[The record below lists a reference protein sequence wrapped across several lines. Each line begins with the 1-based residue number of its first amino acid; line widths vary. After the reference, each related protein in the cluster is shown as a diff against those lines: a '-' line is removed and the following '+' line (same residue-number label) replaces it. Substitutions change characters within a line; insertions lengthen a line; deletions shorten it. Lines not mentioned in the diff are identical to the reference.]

1 MSTSKNAANLSST
14 INIAEQISNYLGLDT
29 LDQKEQIVNDL
40 LQNGRQMFRK
50 YEKFVSPEIFLAET
64 SEANSLNEHG
74 DSPLLSLIK
83 QHIMNQ
89 WELSLQSLSPVLLF
103 INRTKE
109 ECFDHFN
116 RVLQTTAETRGTSAP
131 ILFILIQ
138 LLFQT
143 LDPAADKNVLNEIFN
158 SLTSDGIQSL
168 RKFANYIAG
177 EDLEEQL
184 SSDESPLFLSLLL
197 YNNDQIPALLKKHKI
212 PNTKD
217 LYNLAIHSVTT
228 SGLLIGL
235 ESVRAKIA
243 PISYKSLTE
252 SLRDG
257 KPPLQLT
264 TEVAQPQIGEKFF
277 EYVFLCVH

>member
-1 MSTSKNAANLSST
+1 MSTST

-116 RVLQTTAETRGTSAP
+116 RVLQTTAETGGTSAP
-131 ILFILIQ
+131 ILLILIQ
-138 LLFQT
+138 LIFQT

-158 SLTSDGIQSL
+158 SLTTDGIQSL

-184 SSDESPLFLSLLL
+184 SSYESPIFLSLLL

-212 PNTKD
+212 PNTRD
-217 LYNLAIHSVTT
+217 LYKLAIHSVTK

-252 SLRDG
+252 SLRDD

-264 TEVAQPQIGEKFF
+264 TEVAQPQIGEKFS
-277 EYVFLCVH
+277 EYIFLCVH